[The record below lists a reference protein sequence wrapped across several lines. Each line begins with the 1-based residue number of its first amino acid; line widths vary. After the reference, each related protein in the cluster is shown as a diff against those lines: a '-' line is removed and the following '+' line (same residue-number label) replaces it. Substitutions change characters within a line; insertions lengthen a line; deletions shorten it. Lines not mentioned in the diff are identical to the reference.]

1 MKVLLLLFRTVLELK
16 LPAKL
21 EKCFSSSA
29 RKLLFGVTGLLVSR
43 EAEGVVFINV
53 KEKSQP
59 QSFLASGKELG
70 GRLSQPFACR
80 FCPVG
85 GTIEGSLT

>member
-1 MKVLLLLFRTVLELK
+1 MKVLVLLFRTVLELN
-16 LPAKL
+16 LPSKL

-59 QSFLASGKELG
+59 QSLLASEFG

-80 FCPVG
+80 FSPAG

>member
-1 MKVLLLLFRTVLELK
+1 MVLLFGTVLELN
-16 LPAKL
+16 LPSKL

-70 GRLSQPFACR
+70 GGLSQPFACR